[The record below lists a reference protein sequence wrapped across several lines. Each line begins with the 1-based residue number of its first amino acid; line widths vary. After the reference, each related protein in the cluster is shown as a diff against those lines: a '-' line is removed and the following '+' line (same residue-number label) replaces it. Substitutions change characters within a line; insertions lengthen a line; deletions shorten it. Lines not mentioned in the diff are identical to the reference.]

1 VVAVFDYGDLEDGS
15 LYLVMELLR
24 GCELA
29 QMLTRWGPGGPRQ
42 VARLLREAAAGR
54 AAAHRVGLIH
64 RDIKPENIFLV
75 QGEGGFHV
83 KILDFGVA
91 KELERDTELTSAG
104 SLIGTPRYMS
114 PEQAQIAPLDARS
127 DLYSFAA
134 VAFRALTGKD
144 ITFEK
149 SFVKVLMEIISTEPP
164 LVSSIRPGAPP
175 EVDAAFQW
183 ALAKDPAR
191 RPADVEQWVASFVGA
206 LERWEPDGD
215 SGLTG
220 DGWRQLVDTSA
231 DPEPSGPPGPPLEPE
246 ADEDKTQL

>member
-1 VVAVFDYGDLEDGS
+1 
-15 LYLVMELLR
+15 MELLR
-24 GCELA
+24 GCELG
-29 QMLTRWGPGGPRQ
+29 QMLTRWGPGRPRQ
-42 VARLLREAAAGR
+42 VARLLREASAGL

-75 QGEGGFHV
+75 QGDGGFHV

-91 KELERDTELTSAG
+91 KELERDTGLTGAG

-144 ITFEK
+144 VTFER

-175 EVDAAFQW
+175 EVDEAFRW

-191 RPADVEQWVASFVGA
+191 RPPDVEQWVASFVDA
-206 LERWEPDGD
+206 LEGWEATAGG
-215 SGLTG
+215 GLTG
-220 DGWRQLVDTSA
+220 DGWRELVDVSA
-231 DPEPSGPPGPPLEPE
+231 APDPGGPPDRPPGSP
-246 ADEDKTQL
+246 ADLDKTQL